1 MDLEFRDEALD
12 AIAKKA
18 MARKTGARGLRS
30 IVEAALLDTMYDLP
44 SMEDVEKKKVVI
56 DESVIDGQSKPLL
69 IYGKPEAQQASG
81 E

>member
-1 MDLEFRDEALD
+1 
-12 AIAKKA
+12 
-18 MARKTGARGLRS
+18 
-30 IVEAALLDTMYDLP
+30 
-44 SMEDVEKKKVVI
+44 I

>member
-1 MDLEFRDEALD
+1 MLSL
-12 AIAKKA
+12 
-18 MARKTGARGLRS
+18 RKRWRVKPIARGLRS

-44 SMEDVEKKKVVI
+44 SMEDVEKVVI

>member
-1 MDLEFRDEALD
+1 APGFRRFAHLD
-12 AIAKKA
+12 PHNPVED
-18 MARKTGARGLRS
+18 KTGARGLRS

-44 SMEDVEKKKVVI
+44 SMEDVEKVVI
-56 DESVIDGQSKPLL
+56 DESVIAGQSKPLL